1 VNGDVKRKEGVEAF
15 AGQSASD
22 VLFVLV
28 AGIYR
33 VPACVYLTCRIG
45 SFEVRHSF
53 PPADVRSKPLEVR
66 RAFSAAMFCSSV

>member
-15 AGQSASD
+15 SGQSASD

-33 VPACVYLTCRIG
+33 VPACV
-45 SFEVRHSF
+45 
-53 PPADVRSKPLEVR
+53 
-66 RAFSAAMFCSSV
+66 